1 MGRKLLTNVIKISGI
16 IQKKFRFLSER
27 WLIISFMEIKFFH
40 RSIQQFIE
48 SLEQSTFAHV
58 LQKIQLLEE
67 FGHAVGMPHS
77 KKIGKRLFELR
88 IRGVQE
94 VRLIYIFHD
103 GLAFILH
110 AFVKKTD
117 RIPLKEIKL
126 ARKRQKIVDNL

>member
-1 MGRKLLTNVIKISGI
+1 
-16 IQKKFRFLSER
+16 
-27 WLIISFMEIKFFH
+27 MEIKFFH